1 MASTIFNYSGVK
13 DTVNFS
19 AGLPGQR
26 GRISPLDLIVTAIVK
41 SGKTLENGMACKITF
56 NSTSKVY
63 EAEPIAAND
72 SVDVFDGFV
81 IQDITAQKSDYTVGG
96 PQFIYSYV
104 GVPVSVLRNG
114 YVWIPVQNATPTIT
128 SGGAVYMR
136 TVADATITNLPI
148 GGIESA
154 DDSTDTSILAK
165 VLFTGQYGFP
175 LQGTNNGTTVA
186 SGLTGR
192 TALLMVNL
200 GNIA

>member
-56 NSTSKVY
+56 NATSKVY
-63 EAEPIAAND
+63 EAEPIEASDNLN
-72 SVDVFDGFV
+72 VFDGFV
-81 IQDITAQKSDYTVGG
+81 IQDVTAQKSDYSIGG

-104 GVPVSVLRNG
+104 GVPVSILRNG
-114 YVWIPVQNATPTIT
+114 YVWVPVQNASPTIA
-128 SGGAVYMR
+128 SGGKVYMR
-136 TVADATITNLPI
+136 TVADGTITNLPI

-154 DDSTDTSILAK
+154 DDSTDTGDLAN
-165 VLFTGQYGFP
+165 VFFTGQAGFP

-186 SGLTGR
+186 GGLTGR
-192 TALLMVNL
+192 TALVMLNL